1 MSFNTRM
8 GSDNKRMFHL
18 KYFVCFSMIGSLKEN
33 SLKTIFCRSNFF
45 AVVVNRCVGFANVTI
60 ILDLPLCLHKAFPTW
75 NYETLVSSS
84 LIGRKIFI
92 GQSEQSKFA
101 LSNIT
106 LEILSKGSDPTSPK
120 ARSSAHFPSE
130 KSTLNNATHEG
141 HAICRWFSQCPGGR
155 RARLL
160 PTVTIRVQ
168 IPL

>member
-33 SLKTIFCRSNFF
+33 SLKTIFCRSNSF

-60 ILDLPLCLHKAFPTW
+60 ILDSPICL
-75 NYETLVSSS
+75 TLVLSA

-130 KSTLNNATHEG
+130 KSTINNATHEG